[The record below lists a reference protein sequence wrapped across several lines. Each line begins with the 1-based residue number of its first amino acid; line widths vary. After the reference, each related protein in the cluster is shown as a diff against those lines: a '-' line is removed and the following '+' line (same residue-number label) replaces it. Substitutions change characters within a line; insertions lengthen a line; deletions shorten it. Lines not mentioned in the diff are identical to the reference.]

1 MAEFYNLWKS
11 KDLVVNELEA
21 LIEDAAKNEDLERG
35 SALRIQQVFRGQKI
49 RSYITAQRL
58 AACCV
63 QRIFRGH
70 MGRRTSSK
78 ENRGKTRRERMAV
91 FHYHA
96 LLVQKYFRG
105 FYSRRYYHDF
115 FARKAYIQSV
125 VVKSNALRE
134 KLAVQLEQQ
143 RREEEDKKAAENHEE
158 FKRVTQNLHH
168 LVSTTATP
176 GIYKSPYMQ
185 NQIPTAFGIPIEEHL
200 CRGVKDIL
208 RTKKLKQ
215 STIKEKV
222 YTKPVEDR
230 RSVQATS
237 QYDIVQNA
245 ERVDTK
251 YSKMQQLDGKA
262 FSAGGK
268 ARELE
273 AYTVS
278 VDQGTSY
285 LDKWKNPYTQRG
297 IPLSAADMDPR
308 TTTLGKYPKL
318 PFYTAVGGNKSTVLD
333 NDRFDVMHSDAF
345 ETKF

>member
-11 KDLVVNELEA
+11 KDVVVQELEA
-21 LIEDAAKNEDLERG
+21 LIQDAEENEGLERH
-35 SALRIQQVFRGQKI
+35 SAQKIQQVFRGQTV
-49 RSYITAQRL
+49 RSYVTAQRL
-58 AACCV
+58 AASCIS
-63 QRIFRGH
+63 RIFRGH
-70 MGRRTSSK
+70 MGRRDAAK
-78 ENRGKTRRERMAV
+78 ANRGKMRKERMAV

-134 KLAVQLEQQ
+134 KLATQLERQ

-158 FKRVTQNLHH
+158 FKKVTQNLHH

-185 NQIPTAFGIPIEEHL
+185 DQIPTAFGIPIEEHL

-208 RTKKLKQ
+208 RTKQMKQ
-215 STIKEKV
+215 STIKKAV

-237 QYDIVQNA
+237 KYGVVQDA
-245 ERVDTK
+245 SRMEAK
-251 YSKMQQLDGKA
+251 YSKMQHLEAKS
-262 FSAGGK
+262 FLAGGF
-268 ARELE
+268 ARELHD
-273 AYTVS
+273 YTNS
-278 VDQGTSY
+278 VDQGTNY
-285 LDKWKNPYTQRG
+285 MDKWKNPYSQRG
-297 IPLSAADMDPR
+297 IPNGPADVDPR

-318 PFYTAVGGNKSTVLD
+318 PFYTAVGGNKSTALP

>member
-11 KDLVVNELEA
+11 RDVVVQELEA
-21 LIEDAAKNEDLERG
+21 LIDDAAKNEDLERT
-35 SALRIQQVFRGQKI
+35 SAQKIQQVFRGQKVRAWI
-49 RSYITAQRL
+49 TTQRS
-58 AACCV
+58 AASFI

-78 ENRGKTRRERMAV
+78 ENRGKMRRERMAV

-125 VVKSNALRE
+125 VVKSNALRK
-134 KLAVQLEQQ
+134 KLAAQLEQQ

-158 FKRVTQNLHH
+158 FKKVTQNLHH
-168 LVSTTATP
+168 LVSTAATP

-208 RTKKLKQ
+208 RTKQLKQ
-215 STIKEKV
+215 SAIKTAV
-222 YTKPVEDR
+222 YSKPVEDR

-237 QYDIVQNA
+237 QYDVVQDA
-245 ERVDTK
+245 SRMDTK
-251 YSKMQQLDGKA
+251 YSKMQQLDAKS
-262 FSAGGK
+262 FLAGGV
-268 ARELE
+268 ARELAE
-273 AYTVS
+273 YTVS
-278 VDQGTSY
+278 VDQGTAY
-285 LDKWKNPYTQRG
+285 LDKWKNPYSQRG
-297 IPLSAADMDPR
+297 IPNSAADMDPR